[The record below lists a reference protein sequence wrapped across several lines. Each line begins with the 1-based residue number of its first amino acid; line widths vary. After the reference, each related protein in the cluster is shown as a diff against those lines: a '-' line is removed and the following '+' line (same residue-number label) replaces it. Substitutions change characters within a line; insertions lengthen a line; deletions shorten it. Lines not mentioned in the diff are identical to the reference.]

1 MELAKTLLNIRSLR
15 AFTNELSLKQVE
27 EALSKLTTVVN
38 ERREQQIIED
48 READERQQKLK
59 SAAEAIK
66 KQGVNVEDLITLM
79 TERQVKAQKKKR
91 PAKYKYTTDDGIEK
105 TWTGQG
111 RTPKEIAEGIAE
123 GLELS
128 DFAI

>member
-1 MELAKTLLNIRSLR
+1 MELTKTLLNIRSLR
-15 AFTNELSLKQVE
+15 AFTHELSLEQVE

-38 ERREQQIIED
+38 ERREQQKIAD
-48 READERQQKLK
+48 MEADKRQQKIK
-59 SAAEAIK
+59 SVAETIK
-66 KQGVNVEDLITLM
+66 SQGISIEDLLSLM
-79 TERQVKAQKKKR
+79 TNNQEKSERKKR

-111 RTPKEIAEGIAE
+111 RTPKEIANGIAE

-128 DFAI
+128 DFLI